1 MSAANPPRAPNRLAT
16 ASSPYLRLHAHNP
29 VDWYPWGE
37 EAIARARREDKPI
50 FLSVGYSTCYWCHV
64 MERESF
70 SSGEIAAAM
79 NDAFV
84 NVKLDREERPDLD
97 EVYMTATQLMTG
109 QGGWPNSLFLTPDL
123 SPFFAGTYFPPEDRW
138 GRPGFRSLLDGIA
151 EAWRS
156 RRADVEA
163 QAREVG
169 DAIRHHLGGRFAP
182 TAAIPPPRLLDAALR
197 TLTQRFDP
205 VWGGFGEAPKFPTPS
220 NLFLL
225 LEVAADDPEARR
237 QLAVTLD
244 RMARGGLY
252 DQLGGGFHRYA
263 TDREWKVPHFEKML
277 YDNGS
282 LLEVCARAHAL
293 LGDPELARVVRET
306 VAFLERELLAPE
318 GGWGRPLP
326 LEGQRAFW
334 SAIDAETHGH
344 EGAFYVWTAA
354 ELERTLG
361 PEDAAF
367 LAPLF
372 GFDRPPFFEGSY
384 YVLHLPRPL
393 AEQAERRRTSY
404 GELLAAI
411 SPLRERLLVE
421 RAGRQRPATDDKVL
435 ADWNGLAIAGL
446 AVAGRLLGEAAWV
459 ERAARAA
466 DFVLT
471 AMRVASGHREAGTL
485 LHAWRAGKGEVTAF
499 LADYAYL
506 VHGLLELHEAT
517 GDGRWL
523 EAAVQTTAE
532 QRRRLEHPDGGFY
545 AAAESGDLLV
555 RSREIFDGASPS
567 PNGIAL
573 LNLLHLAE
581 RTGDR
586 GYRAQAERALR
597 GFAPLVEAQPAA
609 ARTVAIAV
617 RRFHHGEAS
626 TASHGRAVETAG
638 TTLRTAGSA
647 ASALAAEAAGAVSAD
662 LVLGEHDGEGWRP
675 FRLRL
680 RVADGWHVNTGSVPV
695 GLVPTTVE
703 AIAGELR
710 SLRLPEPTRT
720 LAPSAP
726 GEGPVPVW
734 EGEVELAGELQ
745 AADGAPAALRLHT
758 QPCDATRCLPPVTI
772 ELTAAGAGRPPE
784 I

>member
-1 MSAANPPRAPNRLAT
+1 MMSAADPARPANRLAA

-37 EAIARARREDKPI
+37 EALARARREDKPI

-70 SSGEIAAAM
+70 SNAEIAAAM
-79 NDAFV
+79 NEAFV

-109 QGGWPNSLFLTPDL
+109 HGGWPNSLFLTPDL
-123 SPFFAGTYFPPEDRW
+123 APFFAGTYFPPEDRW
-138 GRPGFRSLLDGIA
+138 GRPGFRSVLDGIA
-151 EAWRS
+151 AAWRD
-156 RRADVEA
+156 RRPDVEE
-163 QAREVG
+163 QARELG
-169 DAIRHHLGGRFAP
+169 DAVRHHLGGRFAP
-182 TAAIPPPRLLDAALR
+182 AEALPGSQLFDAALR
-197 TLTQRFDP
+197 TLMQRFDP
-205 VWGGFGEAPKFPTPS
+205 VWGGFGEAPKFPSPS

-225 LEVAADDPEARR
+225 LEVAERDAEARR

-282 LLEVCARAHAL
+282 LLEVYARAHAL

-318 GGWGRPLP
+318 GGL
-326 LEGQRAFW
+326 W

-354 ELERTLG
+354 ELDRTLG
-361 PEDAAF
+361 AEDMAF
-367 LAPLF
+367 LAPLY
-372 GFDRPPFFEGSY
+372 GFDRAPFFEESF

-393 AEQAERRRTSY
+393 QEQAERRRTSY
-404 GELLAAI
+404 AELLA
-411 SPLRERLLVE
+411 SVVPLRERLLVE
-421 RAGRQRPATDDKVL
+421 RASRERPATDDKVL

-446 AVAGRLLGEAAWV
+446 AVAGRLLREPTWV

-471 AMRVASGHREAGTL
+471 TMRMASGSDGEAEAGTL
-485 LHAWRAGKGEVTAF
+485 LHAWRAGKGDVPAF
-499 LADYAYL
+499 LADYAYF
-506 VHGLLELHEAT
+506 VHGLLELHEST
-517 GDGRWL
+517 GERRWL
-523 EAAVQTTAE
+523 DAAVELTNE
-532 QRRRLEHPDGGFY
+532 QRRRLAHPDGGFY
-545 AAAESGDLLV
+545 AAGESADLLV

-567 PNGIAL
+567 PNGIAA
-573 LNLLHLAE
+573 LNLLRLAQ
-581 RTGDR
+581 RTGDAR
-586 GYRAQAERALR
+586 YGEEAERALR
-597 GFAPLVEAQPAA
+597 GFAPLAEAQPAA

-617 RRFHHGEAS
+617 RRLDETMRARS
-626 TASHGRAVETAG
+626 TAAP
-638 TTLRTAGSA
+638 
-647 ASALAAEAAGAVSAD
+647 SALEAEAAGLVTAV
-662 LVLGEHDGEGWRP
+662 LVLDSGDEEGWRP

-680 RVADGWHVNTGSVPV
+680 RIADGWHVNTAVVPA

-703 AIAGELR
+703 AVDGELR
-710 SLRLPEPTRT
+710 SLRLPPPTRT
-720 LAPSAP
+720 LELPAQN
-726 GEGPVPVW
+726 GEPVPVW
-734 EGEVELAGELQ
+734 EGEVELSGELRSS
-745 AADGAPAALRLHT
+745 GGSPLALRLVT
-758 QPCDATRCLPPVTI
+758 QPCDASRCLPPVTI
-772 ELTAAGAGRPPE
+772 DVAAAAGAQRSPSA
-784 I
+784 